1 MRSAEAICSQIDNRS
16 CHIHGET
23 FLFEV
28 QSASMV
34 AGQPGHAIL
43 EIAAFQRT
51 ASGPALAAT
60 VRVTASFDEL
70 ERVPALL
77 TTALEEWLLRTA
89 APLTRVH

>member
-1 MRSAEAICSQIDNRS
+1 MTSAQAICSQIDSRS

-28 QSASMV
+28 QSASMI
-34 AGQPGHAIL
+34 AGPPSHAVL
-43 EIAAFQRT
+43 QIAAFRRT
-51 ASGPALAAT
+51 VSGTELAAT
-60 VRVTASFDEL
+60 MRVTAAVEEL

>member
-1 MRSAEAICSQIDNRS
+1 MSAEAICSQIDSRS

-28 QSASMV
+28 QSAFMV
-34 AGQPGHAIL
+34 AGQPGHAVL
-43 EIAAFQRT
+43 QIAAFRRT
-51 ASGPALAAT
+51 ASGPELAAT
-60 VRVTASFDEL
+60 VRVTATLDEL

>member
-1 MRSAEAICSQIDNRS
+1 MRSAEAVCSQIDNRS

-43 EIAAFQRT
+43 EIAAFQHT

>member
-1 MRSAEAICSQIDNRS
+1 MKSPDAVCSEIDNRS

-60 VRVTASFDEL
+60 VRVTASLDEL

-89 APLTRVH
+89 APLTQVH

>member
-1 MRSAEAICSQIDNRS
+1 MTSAEGICSQIDSRS
-16 CHIHGET
+16 CHILGET

-28 QSASMV
+28 HSASMV
-34 AGQPGHAIL
+34 TGQPGHAL
-43 EIAAFQRT
+43 LQIAAFRQT

-60 VRVTASFDEL
+60 VRVTAPFDEI

-89 APLTRVH
+89 APLSQVH

>member
-1 MRSAEAICSQIDNRS
+1 MRSAEAVCSQIDNRS

-34 AGQPGHAIL
+34 PGQPGHAIL

>member
-1 MRSAEAICSQIDNRS
+1 MSAEAVCSQIDSRS

-23 FLFEV
+23 FHFEV

-34 AGQPGHAIL
+34 AGQPGHAVL
-43 EIAAFQRT
+43 EIAAFRRT
-51 ASGPALAAT
+51 ASGLAPAAT
-60 VRVTASFDEL
+60 VRVTATFDEL

>member
-1 MRSAEAICSQIDNRS
+1 MMSAEAICSQIDSRS

-34 AGQPGHAIL
+34 AGQPGHAVL
-43 EIAAFQRT
+43 QIAAFRRT
-51 ASGPALAAT
+51 ASGPELAAT
-60 VRVTASFDEL
+60 VRVTATLDEL

>member
-1 MRSAEAICSQIDNRS
+1 MRSAEAVCSQIDNRS

-43 EIAAFQRT
+43 EIAAFQLT

>member
-1 MRSAEAICSQIDNRS
+1 MRSAEAVCSQIDNRS

>member
-1 MRSAEAICSQIDNRS
+1 MRSAESVCSQIDNRS

>member
-1 MRSAEAICSQIDNRS
+1 MKSPDAVCSEIDNRS

-51 ASGPALAAT
+51 ACGPALAAT
-60 VRVTASFDEL
+60 VRVTASLDEL

-89 APLTRVH
+89 APLTQVH